1 MLPKVRLFYEDFD
14 NVGGPTA
21 GGAGTY
27 SFPPAGYCNVDNFLP
42 IRLLVISTKPGK
54 EERIFHLMGDSVAFS
69 TSWYTPAGIA
79 NDWMWTPLIGPIT
92 SNSLLSWN
100 AVAYDPAF

>member
-27 SFPPAGYCNVDNFLP
+27 SFPPAGYCAMWIIFLP

-54 EERIFHLMGDSVAFS
+54 EEGIFHLMWVILSPLVH
-69 TSWYTPAGIA
+69 PGILRQELPMT
-79 NDWMWTPLIGPIT
+79 DVDPIDR
-92 SNSLLSWN
+92 
-100 AVAYDPAF
+100 AYNI